1 MIAALRRV
9 RSEILGLNRRNH
21 AYLFAYNP
29 RTGYRVV
36 DDKQATKS
44 ALVAGGVAVPALRDV
59 CDAQW
64 EVRGVMA
71 RLAAERE
78 FVLKPARGAGGAGI
92 VVVVDRRDERFVKAS
107 GATLRA
113 RDLEAHACDVLA
125 GTYSSGGR
133 SDRLL
138 VEELVVPESVLGG
151 LSWRGVP
158 DIRVLVFR
166 GVPVLAMVRLPTR
179 RSDGRANL
187 HLGGVGVGVGL
198 ASGRTGHAVVGRRRV
213 TAHPDLGL
221 TLADVPVPSWEEVLV
236 LAARAADAVGLG
248 FVGVDV
254 VLDARRGGL
263 VLELNARP
271 GLGIQLANRRGLRP
285 VLDALAG
292 ATLPATP
299 EARVRLGQELASVS
313 SPDRAGS

>member
-1 MIAALRRV
+1 MIGALRRV
-9 RSEILGLNRRNH
+9 RSEMLGLNRRNH

-29 RTGYRVV
+29 RAGYRVV

-44 ALVAGGVAVPALRDV
+44 ALDAGGVAVPALRDV

-64 EVRGVMA
+64 RVRGVMA

-92 VVVVDRRDERFVKAS
+92 VVVVDRQDERFVKAS
-107 GATLRA
+107 GAMLRA
-113 RDLEAHACDVLA
+113 RDLAAHACDVLA

-133 SDRLL
+133 TDRLL
-138 VEELVVPESVLGG
+138 VEELVVPEPVLGA

-187 HLGGVGVGVGL
+187 HLGGVGVGVDL
-198 ASGRTGHAVVGRRRV
+198 TTGRTTFGVRGGRPV
-213 TAHPDLGL
+213 SDHPDLGRPL
-221 TLADVPVPSWEEVLV
+221 SGIEVPAWHDVLSLAV
-236 LAARAADAVGLG
+236 RAADAVRLG
-248 FVGVDV
+248 FLGVDV
-254 VLDARRGGL
+254 VLDRRRGPL

-285 VLDALAG
+285 LLERLAAQSVPGEVCARVALGQALAYDCG
-292 ATLPATP
+292 
-299 EARVRLGQELASVS
+299 S
-313 SPDRAGS
+313 SR

>member
-1 MIAALRRV
+1 MIAALRRI
-9 RSEILGLNRRNH
+9 RREMLGLNRRNH
-21 AYLFAYNP
+21 GYLFAYNP

-36 DDKQATKS
+36 DDKQATKA
-44 ALVAGGVAVPALRDV
+44 ALAAGGVAAPALRHV

-64 EVRGVMA
+64 HVRGLAA

-92 VVVVDRRDERFVKAS
+92 VVIVDRSGERFVKAS
-107 GATLRA
+107 GATLGG

-125 GTYSSGGR
+125 GAYSPGGR

-138 VEELVVPESVLGG
+138 VEELVVPEPVLGT
-151 LSWRGVP
+151 LSYRGVP
-158 DIRVLVFR
+158 DVRVLVFR

-187 HLGGVGVGVGL
+187 HLGGVGVGVDLG
-198 ASGRTGHAVVGRRRV
+198 SGRTTFAVSAGRPLRE
-213 TAHPDLGL
+213 HPDLGRP
-221 TLADVPVPSWEEVLV
+221 LADVAVPAWPDVLR
-236 LAARAADAVGLG
+236 LAVRAADAVGLG
-248 FVGVDV
+248 FLGVDV
-254 VLDARRGGL
+254 VLDRRHGPL

-285 VLDALAG
+285 LLERLAAGPLPAAASERVALGQALAYDCG
-292 ATLPATP
+292 
-299 EARVRLGQELASVS
+299 S
-313 SPDRAGS
+313 SR